1 MKKVQTIKPK
11 ILEPV
16 KRKKVAAYTRVS
28 VQTEL
33 MDHSL
38 STQISYFN
46 QLIQNNLEWEFV
58 EVYSDHGITGTSIK
72 QREGFQRMIADA
84 KAGKID
90 IILTKSITRFA
101 RNTVDLLNT
110 VRQLKEIGVEVRFEK
125 ENINSLSG
133 DGELMLSILASF
145 AQEESLSIS
154 ENVKWGTVKR
164 FQQGIPNGKFHIYG
178 YKWEGDNLVINEA
191 EAKIVKRIYRDY
203 LDGKTPGQIARELNA
218 EGIPTKHN
226 KLWITAGVRSILTNI
241 HYTGC
246 LLLQKE
252 YQENPISGKTRKNN
266 GELPQYRVD
275 DHHPIIIPEKMFNE
289 AQKEK
294 EARGFERYG
303 WYNPNPKHVAYKKI
317 FICGCCGKKAKVYDT
332 NGKTSRSLT
341 YIQCP
346 TYSRKKEKGGK
357 CESSSLNALAFK
369 HLFLEMT
376 NSEIYSEKRM
386 LETIEKAELL
396 PDQKVR
402 FTLHDGTIKEL
413 SYSHLVGR
421 ARRLPDVIEEV

>member
-1 MKKVQTIKPK
+1 MKKVQTLKPK
-11 ILEPV
+11 ILEPI

-46 QLIQNNLEWEFV
+46 QLIQNNPEWEFV

-125 ENINSLSG
+125 ENINSHSG

-178 YKWEGDNLVINEA
+178 YEWEGDKLVINDA
-191 EAKIVKRIYRDY
+191 EAKIVKRIYKDY
-203 LDGKTPGQIARELNA
+203 VAGKSPGQIARELND

-226 KLWITAGVRSILTNI
+226 KLWITAGVRSILGNI

-252 YQENPISGKTRKNN
+252 YQEDPISGKTKKNN

-275 DHHPIIIPEKMFNE
+275 DHHPVIISQAMFDKV
-289 AQKEK
+289 QKIK
-294 EARGFERYG
+294 EERGYQRYG
-303 WYNPNPKHVAYKKI
+303 WYNPNPKHKAIKEI
-317 FICGCCGKKAKVYDT
+317 FVCGCCGKTAKVYESNT
-332 NGKTSRSLT
+332 QKNRPLT

-346 TYSRKKEKGGK
+346 TYSRKDKEKCGTG
-357 CESSSLNALAFK
+357 SLNYLAFK
-369 HLFLEMT
+369 HLFLELT
-376 NSEIYSEKRM
+376 EDEIYSEKKMR
-386 LETIEKAELL
+386 ETIQKAELL
-396 PDQKVR
+396 PDRKVR
-402 FTLHDGTIKEL
+402 LHLKDGTIKEM
-413 SYSHLVGR
+413 SYEHLCGR
-421 ARRLPDVIEEV
+421 ARKLPDVIEED